1 MRHLAQVQQ
10 DEITEH
16 AMLRLLAVQK
26 TEYTWVV
33 LPNPTEIVLDKTLV
47 DLGYAVQSLVMV
59 DLSDTQDI
67 QHLEDALPWVLQM
80 ISEYLT
86 KGLSPTSL
94 QEEAERAEQW
104 RQSLTLRDQEL
115 GRRTLELEARRDQ
128 IQELEKNLQ
137 ENKDK
142 LEGSSPQAKM
152 SPKDSPAS
160 DESA

>member
-33 LPNPTEIVLDKTLV
+33 LPNPTEIVLDKTLA
-47 DLGYAVQSLVMV
+47 DLGYAPQSLVMV
-59 DLSDTQDI
+59 DVSDTQDI

-142 LEGSSPQAKM
+142 LEGSSPQAKVI
-152 SPKDSPAS
+152 PKDSPAS